1 MNTHHSYVAH
11 SIVTCVRS
19 PTGRI
24 ALEVSNL
31 FAQGV
36 LLIELAETES
46 KVLRVSLR
54 RKRRQA
60 LRVVTGLFPA
70 IVIDTYDT
78 LFTRKESGCKQLE
91 RGLRRFIDQ
100 IIPVLTETTA

>member
-1 MNTHHSYVAH
+1 METQRSYVAH
-11 SIVTCVRS
+11 SIVTCVRAPS
-19 PTGRI
+19 GSI

-31 FAQGV
+31 YASCV
-36 LLIELAETES
+36 LLIELIEAES
-46 KVLRVSLR
+46 KVIRVSIR
-54 RKRRQA
+54 RKKRQA

-91 RGLRRFIDQ
+91 RGLRRLIDQ
-100 IIPVLTETTA
+100 IAPVLKETS